1 MLRAASVPLTTDLR
15 SLLAVL
21 RVQGVQVRVSEEA
34 GEQVVWARDE
44 RDVEAVAQALVALER
59 GEIARAAEGAAQVRR
74 GLGDTLEGPN
84 NAPLVNQ
91 AAGIV
96 WRLARSSR
104 RCPLTASLVLA
115 TLIVALLSRNGR
127 DVAGVA
133 MLFFP
138 ALPFV
143 SATDLFLQLLSPWLL
158 LRSVTPALLH
168 FGELHLV
175 FNLLWLLYFGRQL
188 ERVQP
193 AVLVFLVYVLT
204 AFAGNFVQYYTGGSA
219 AFGGLSGLIYGLVGY
234 TWLLGVMAPNSGV
247 QLRTSTFAV
256 FVIALLAMAI
266 FASDSIASGAH
277 LGGLVAGLACAAIVK
292 LGYTLRRV

>member
-44 RDVEAVAQALVALER
+44 RDVEAVTQALVALER
-59 GEIARAAEGAAQVRR
+59 GEIARAAEGAAQARR

-96 WRLARSSR
+96 WRLARFSR

-168 FGELHLV
+168 LGELHLV

-193 AVLVFLVYVLT
+193 TVLVLVVYMLT

-234 TWLLGVMAPNSGV
+234 TWLLGVMAPSSGV

>member
-44 RDVEAVAQALVALER
+44 RDVEAVTQALVALER

-96 WRLARSSR
+96 WRLARFSR

-234 TWLLGVMAPNSGV
+234 TWLLGVMAPSSGV